1 MKLNYITEEHL
12 HNLAPQITETTAS
25 KLRLHQND

>member
-1 MKLNYITEEHL
+1 MKLNYVTEEHL
-12 HNLAPQITETTAS
+12 HNLAQVNETKAS